1 MMVRWLVKLC
11 QQCTSNGHP
20 LEVHAGG
27 GCNREG
33 LVLCC
38 RHTGVFVAKQT
49 HMGCC
54 FHWHELLS
62 GQLQGARTNPSGSAQ
77 ELSRNEAGC
86 SMQAT

>member
-1 MMVRWLVKLC
+1 MMVRWPVKLC
-11 QQCTSNGHP
+11 WQRTSNGHP

-38 RHTGVFVAKQT
+38 RRMGVFVTKQT
-49 HMGCC
+49 HMECC

-62 GQLQGARTNPSGSAQ
+62 G
-77 ELSRNEAGC
+77 
-86 SMQAT
+86 